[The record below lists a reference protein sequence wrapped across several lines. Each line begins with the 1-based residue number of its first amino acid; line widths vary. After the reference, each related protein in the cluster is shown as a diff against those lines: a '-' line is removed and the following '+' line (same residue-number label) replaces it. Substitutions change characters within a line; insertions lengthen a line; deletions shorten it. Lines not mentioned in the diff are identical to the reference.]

1 MIKLTPIILIFS
13 FIFSQEGIED
23 HIQNVLNGDAEDA
36 RSLLTAFEENYP
48 NNSAVMFL
56 SGLLE
61 PDGEKAMKVFKE
73 IYANHPSSD
82 YGDDAVMKVS
92 EYYYAA
98 GLYVQAANWLK
109 KMPLY
114 YSRSEHIERAV
125 KLFLN
130 SLVVSGHRDTAIF
143 YSQVF
148 SHQFPKLDV
157 DGKIADLLK
166 DYEESKKAEA
176 EAKRTQSQEEIQKVP
191 VVEFEE
197 RIEPIPTKIIIK
209 EEGRYSLQIGAYSVR
224 KNAEKQRILLIN
236 NNFSARIKE
245 LYRGDRILFAVCSGY
260 YNSKEDAKRAG
271 IQIKSRM
278 GIDSIV
284 ITNDQL
290 QFQGQP

>member
-1 MIKLTPIILIFS
+1 M
-13 FIFSQEGIED
+13 FSQEGIEN
-23 HIQNVLNGDAEDA
+23 HIQNVLNGDADDA
-36 RSLLTAFEENYP
+36 RSLLAAFEENYP
-48 NNSAVMFL
+48 NNPAVMFL

-61 PDGEKAMKVFKE
+61 PDGEKAMEVFKQ
-73 IYANHPSSD
+73 IYATHPASD
-82 YGDDAVMKVS
+82 YGDDAVMKVA

-114 YSRSEHIERAV
+114 YSRSDHIERAV

-130 SLVVSGHRDTAIF
+130 SLIVSGHRDTAIF

-166 DYEESKKAEA
+166 DFEESKKAEA
-176 EAKRTQSQEEIQKVP
+176 EAKGTQSLDEIQKVP
-191 VVEFEE
+191 VEEFEE
-197 RIEPIPTKIIIK
+197 RIEPIPSEIIIK
-209 EEGRYSLQIGAYSVR
+209 EEGIYSLQIGAYSVR
-224 KNAEKQRILLIN
+224 INAEKQRILLIN

-245 LYRGDRILFAVCSGY
+245 LYRGDRILYAVRSGY

-284 ITNDQL
+284 ITNN
-290 QFQGQP
+290 